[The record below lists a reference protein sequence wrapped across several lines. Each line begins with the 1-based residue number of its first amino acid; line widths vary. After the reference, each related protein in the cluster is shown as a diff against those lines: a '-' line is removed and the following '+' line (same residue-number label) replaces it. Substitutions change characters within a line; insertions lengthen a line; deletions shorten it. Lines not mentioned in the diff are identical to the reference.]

1 MGVIYIKKRKIYGDD
16 IMWKSYDDIYEI
28 STGGKIRNKKSPDKI
43 LKTYV
48 NNCGYEKFKGHNVH
62 QYVHRMV
69 AETFIPNPSGKEQVN
84 HKNGNKLDNR
94 VENLEWTT
102 RSENVSHAYECLG
115 RKRSYCGSK
124 GHNAKKVYQYS
135 LEGQLLTTYNSV
147 GAAAAAVGGVSPN
160 ISRCCKGHIKTYK
173 NFVWK
178 NE

>member
-62 QYVHRMV
+62 KYVHRMV

-94 VENLEWTT
+94 VENLEWTMAMAD
-102 RSENVSHAYECLG
+102 S
-115 RKRSYCGSK
+115 
-124 GHNAKKVYQYS
+124 
-135 LEGQLLTTYNSV
+135 
-147 GAAAAAVGGVSPN
+147 
-160 ISRCCKGHIKTYK
+160 
-173 NFVWK
+173 
-178 NE
+178 